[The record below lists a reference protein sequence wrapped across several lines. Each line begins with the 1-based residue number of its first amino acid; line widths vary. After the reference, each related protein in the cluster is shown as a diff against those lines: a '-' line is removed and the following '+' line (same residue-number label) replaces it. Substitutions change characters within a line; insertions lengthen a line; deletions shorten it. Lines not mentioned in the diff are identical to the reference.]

1 MAFARRP
8 EPCMP
13 TPMMPKRTRSLGGT
27 APEGNGIFSGSR
39 IIVCAATYAPVA
51 PALRWRNS
59 RREKSFFI
67 LRSWRKLKIETRSE
81 EHTSELQSLAYLVC
95 RLLLEKK
102 KSKSLYTYKTSLSQL
117 TDTQLNR
124 DILTH

>member
-27 APEGNGIFSGSR
+27 ALEGSGIFSGSR
-39 IIVCAATYAPVA
+39 IIVRAATYAPVA

-59 RREKSFFI
+59 RRGKTFFGFGVSREI
-67 LRSWRKLKIETRSE
+67 KMGRWEVKDDKQTTNNGRPLAGKTR
-81 EHTSELQSLAYLVC
+81 
-95 RLLLEKK
+95 
-102 KSKSLYTYKTSLSQL
+102 
-117 TDTQLNR
+117 
-124 DILTH
+124 

>member
-27 APEGNGIFSGSR
+27 ALEGSGIFSGSR
-39 IIVCAATYAPVA
+39 IIVRAATYAPVA

-59 RREKSFFI
+59 RRGKNFFFFFSWCEIEVEKCEI
-67 LRSWRKLKIETRSE
+67 KE
-81 EHTSELQSLAYLVC
+81 EKTKT
-95 RLLLEKK
+95 KK
-102 KSKSLYTYKTSLSQL
+102 VADFYAKTQA
-117 TDTQLNR
+117 
-124 DILTH
+124 